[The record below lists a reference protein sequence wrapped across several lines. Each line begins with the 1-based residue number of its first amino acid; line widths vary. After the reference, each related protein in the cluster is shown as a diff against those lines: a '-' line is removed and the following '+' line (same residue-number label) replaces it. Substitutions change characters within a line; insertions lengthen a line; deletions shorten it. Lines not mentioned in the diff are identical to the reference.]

1 MCLKAILESS
11 NNYLLYSYKLR
22 ETFRL
27 GYGFVCMSR
36 CMTLTQS
43 TSLIW
48 EKILSWFNNTCT
60 WLYFL
65 KCHDVNTG
73 SFFIYCRICN
83 NLITCDLYPIILNL
97 FQWSWASKSWLD
109 GNTWKNMSEFNC
121 LETGSSIPSFRG
133 RETEE
138 GKTTT

>member
-48 EKILSWFNNTCT
+48 EKYSVDLIIHVHVNILT
-60 WLYFL
+60 
-65 KCHDVNTG
+65 KM
-73 SFFIYCRICN
+73 
-83 NLITCDLYPIILNL
+83 P
-97 FQWSWASKSWLD
+97 
-109 GNTWKNMSEFNC
+109 
-121 LETGSSIPSFRG
+121 
-133 RETEE
+133 
-138 GKTTT
+138 

>member
-1 MCLKAILESS
+1 MHYLIKVFEQTYIITLKTTAEHCWIMCLKAILESS

-48 EKILSWFNNTCT
+48 ERILSWFNNTCT
-60 WLYFL
+60 CIYFL
-65 KCHDVNTG
+65 KCHTLGAFLSIVE
-73 SFFIYCRICN
+73 YV
-83 NLITCDLYPIILNL
+83 II
-97 FQWSWASKSWLD
+97 W
-109 GNTWKNMSEFNC
+109 
-121 LETGSSIPSFRG
+121 
-133 RETEE
+133 
-138 GKTTT
+138 

>member
-1 MCLKAILESS
+1 MIHWNWVDNYIGYLLHPCSQPLYYKIKNSIYALLIKGIWTNLHYHFKNYSWTLLNYVFEG
-11 NNYLLYSYKLR
+11 NFRKFKNYLLYSYKLR

-60 WLYFL
+60 CIYFL

-83 NLITCDLYPIILNL
+83 NLIIV
-97 FQWSWASKSWLD
+97 
-109 GNTWKNMSEFNC
+109 
-121 LETGSSIPSFRG
+121 
-133 RETEE
+133 
-138 GKTTT
+138 